1 MASTCHTPPCVK
13 KDYDES
19 RRVRMALHIENDL
32 ENITVEKGLFLY
44 KVVTFSGY
52 WIVVALHIFDTNCYS
67 YSWSEGPKY
76 GGPEVLKIN
85 MQK

>member
-1 MASTCHTPPCVK
+1 MHA
-13 KDYDES
+13 
-19 RRVRMALHIENDL
+19 RRARMAAL
-32 ENITVEKGLFLY
+32 ENELENVTVEKGLFLY

-67 YSWSEGPKY
+67 YSWSEDPKY